1 MPENYSLRRWPR
13 KWWEWDYIA
22 DCAEQLGILTP
33 LTRAVGLGAGD
44 EPLIFYFAGKCGH
57 VLASDLYS
65 PDTAWREARFADM
78 SRVLDASPIPYPR
91 RRVELLNADMR
102 KTGIP
107 DQSIDFV
114 WSCSSIE
121 HVPTLV
127 DLFAVFREIDRILRI
142 GGYAILTTEYCITEN
157 PYLLPGVNAWN
168 AEIFDLMVRSL
179 PGCEIVGEVDL
190 SFNSLHPAN
199 AARPRR
205 YPLSSVPTGHLGQ
218 IPHFLPS
225 GTIANLVGLSV
236 IAPIGLVLRKASG
249 AGVLAWPQADVPERL
264 RTFSDGMFAFFAGD
278 NDVACH
284 KLEAIY
290 SDLVNDLQLRHLAF
304 RFLVDARARRGEM
317 KNSREFADRI
327 ELFLDNA
334 PPGPVQDADCLDLCG
349 YLLGE
354 CGRIEPAL
362 FTYER
367 CLSSPSTSREHLL
380 EIAIRYLALAA
391 SNGVTARAMDRV
403 SAVLADLI
411 RFGES
416 SSEIEGLFF
425 KPASDQL
432 PVAIINDVRDAIARE
447 RL

>member
-1 MPENYSLRRWPR
+1 M
-13 KWWEWDYIA
+13 
-22 DCAEQLGILTP
+22 
-33 LTRAVGLGAGD
+33 
-44 EPLIFYFAGKCGH
+44 
-57 VLASDLYS
+57 
-65 PDTAWREARFADM
+65 
-78 SRVLDASPIPYPR
+78 
-91 RRVELLNADMR
+91 
-102 KTGIP
+102 
-107 DQSIDFV
+107 
-114 WSCSSIE
+114 
-121 HVPTLV
+121 
-127 DLFAVFREIDRILRI
+127 
-142 GGYAILTTEYCITEN
+142 
-157 PYLLPGVNAWN
+157 
-168 AEIFDLMVRSL
+168 
-179 PGCEIVGEVDL
+179 
-190 SFNSLHPAN
+190 
-199 AARPRR
+199 
-205 YPLSSVPTGHLGQ
+205 
-218 IPHFLPS
+218 
-225 GTIANLVGLSV
+225 
-236 IAPIGLVLRKASG
+236 
-249 AGVLAWPQADVPERL
+249 LAWPRADVPERL

-290 SDLVNDLQLRHLAF
+290 SDVVNDLQLRHLAF
-304 RFLVDARARRGEM
+304 RFLIDARARRGEM

-403 SAVLADLI
+403 GAVLADLI

-425 KPASDQL
+425 MPASGQF
-432 PVAIINDVRDAIARE
+432 PVAMINDVRGAIARE
-447 RL
+447 RGEPVKPPLAIGMRCSDLRFRKGVDENCNGS